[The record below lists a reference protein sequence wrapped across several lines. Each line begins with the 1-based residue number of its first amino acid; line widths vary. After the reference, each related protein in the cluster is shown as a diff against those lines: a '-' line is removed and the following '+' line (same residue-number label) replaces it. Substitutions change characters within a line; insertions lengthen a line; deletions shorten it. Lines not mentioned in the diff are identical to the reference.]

1 MILFTPMNVRY
12 KLIQTCISNISRE
25 MSSRSIW
32 PVSPGLFLEEFICSL
47 GRRVE
52 SDLEVSLVYKRNEF
66 VNSTEIS
73 FKSISCNSPPML
85 QSFANSICTLSS
97 WNS

>member
-1 MILFTPMNVRY
+1 MLFTPMNVRY

-32 PVSPGLFLEEFICSL
+32 PVSTGLFLEEFICSL

-52 SDLEVSLVYKRNEF
+52 SDYKYPLF
-66 VNSTEIS
+66 
-73 FKSISCNSPPML
+73 SPKK
-85 QSFANSICTLSS
+85 
-97 WNS
+97 